1 MRYIFLIIV
10 TILLFGCGS
19 DGGDSKHEIPPLKKE
34 VKEIS
39 VSIVTDKDLN
49 E

>member
-1 MRYIFLIIV
+1 MKYIFLTIV
-10 TILLFGCGS
+10 TMLLFGCGS
-19 DGGDSKHEIPPLKKE
+19 DGEDSKHEIPPLKKE

-39 VSIVTDKDLN
+39 VSVVTDKDLN